1 MRESVSPQETT
12 KMSEGKT
19 VYFLG
24 AGASNASDFGL
35 PTMDRFF
42 RKEDP
47 VLKDFSDLRKFIE
60 NTFPRISIEKLN
72 LEEIITYLELSIDR
86 FGRFGKCPD
95 GYLYNA
101 REQFAQ
107 YVRRRLIYEP
117 VEGKDWCSK
126 FKRIFQDL
134 KEKDTII
141 TLNYDLV
148 AENTLNAIP
157 RERSSKQN
165 HPLYDKMINL
175 LSPPIICDIAIER
188 RNSDSGLYLKLH
200 GSIDWYYCLNQ
211 DCLNHWIMTILPISR
226 VDSLHLCNFCGFNLD
241 MAIVPPTMDKA
252 FKKYPRLG
260 VIWSL
265 ARQELISSTSSVFIG
280 VSFRPS
286 DYYLSWLI
294 KSSFLGTSSKDKS
307 VVVVDK
313 NKSVIHKIQDLIGKE
328 PVYYNNIDSYI
339 SSKEEN
345 KKEIKRKR

>member
-12 KMSEGKT
+12 NMSEEKT

-72 LEEIITYLELSIDR
+72 LEDIITYLELSIDR

-148 AENTLNAIP
+148 AENTLNAIS

-165 HPLYDKMINL
+165 HPLYDRMINL

-200 GSIDWYYCLNQ
+200 GSIDWDYCLNQ
-211 DCLNHWIMTILPISR
+211 DCPYHWIMRILSISR
-226 VDSLHLCNFCGFNLD
+226 VDSLHLCNSCGYNLD
-241 MAIVPPTMDKA
+241 MVIVPPTMNKA
-252 FKKYPRLG
+252 FKKYPKLG

-265 ARQELISSTSSVFIG
+265 ARQELTASSSTVFIG

-294 KSSFLGTSSKDKS
+294 KSSFLGVESENKS

-313 NKSVIHKIQDLIGKE
+313 CKSVACRIKELIGVK
-328 PVYYNNIDSYI
+328 PLYYDNIDSYI
-339 SSKEEN
+339 SSK
-345 KKEIKRKR
+345 KER